1 MTARK
6 TIILVTILILEIAA
20 TAVFMQRSDFRAY
33 SKTTPTKT
41 PEGKDRCFMAHTDP
55 LGQKNTIR
63 LAKQSLLCQ
72 KPQPKNQPA
81 VLGASTAQNDSG
93 VSGSTETKQTDDHWQ
108 QTPPSFVSPPV
119 TPKPVIR
126 PAKPKAS
133 RAPMPYIYEV
143 KNGKRV
149 CNKKHDK
156 PSMSEKYDKKHMD
169 MECCL
174 DPDEYPN
181 PNCYYP
187 PEKYGKYL
195 H

>member
-1 MTARK
+1 
-6 TIILVTILILEIAA
+6 
-20 TAVFMQRSDFRAY
+20 
-33 SKTTPTKT
+33 
-41 PEGKDRCFMAHTDP
+41 
-55 LGQKNTIR
+55 
-63 LAKQSLLCQ
+63 
-72 KPQPKNQPA
+72 
-81 VLGASTAQNDSG
+81 
-93 VSGSTETKQTDDHWQ
+93 
-108 QTPPSFVSPPV
+108 
-119 TPKPVIR
+119 
-126 PAKPKAS
+126 
-133 RAPMPYIYEV
+133 MPYIYEV

-195 H
+195 R